1 MNDKPYRSRDVVEG
15 PEHAGNRAHL
25 KCVGLIEEELKLPFI
40 GVVNTF
46 NEMNPG
52 HVHLRQ
58 VAQAVKEGVI
68 RGGGVPFEFNTIAI
82 CDGITQGNVGMCSV
96 LPSRDV
102 IVDSIELTVEAQR
115 LDGIVIIATCDKIVP
130 AALMAVGRLNIPAVV
145 VPGGPMLP
153 GKYKGQDLAIH
164 QIREVS
170 ARISTGGIKEE
181 ELKKIEEAT
190 CPTAGGCSMMGTANT
205 MSCLAEALGLTVP
218 GCSTTHAVYSR
229 KMREAKQS
237 GITVVDMVKKGIKPS
252 DIIDESS
259 FKNMLTID
267 MAIGGSTNTA
277 IHIPAIAAEFG
288 YKVTPEDFSK
298 ISKATPHLANV
309 KPSGKYSMIEFDE
322 AGGIPAVIQELGSK
336 YLNMKAKTV
345 NGITIGEYPVNN
357 NSEFSDVITTLEH
370 PLHKEG
376 SLAILKGNLAPE
388 GGICKQSAIRED
400 MKDHTGPCR
409 VYESMEES
417 IEGMKKGEIKH
428 GDVVVIRYEGPKGGP
443 GMREMHASMT
453 AMVGLGLADTC
464 AMITDGRFSGA
475 TRGPCVGHISPEAA
489 VGGPIGLLKNGDMVH
504 IDVHH
509 GLISVDLSDEELA
522 KRRKEWK
529 PKDTQ
534 GHGVYLRRYSN
545 LVGSVWDGARLAND
559 FDRIDKK

>member
-1 MNDKPYRSRDVVEG
+1 MNGKPYRSRDVVEG

-52 HVHLRQ
+52 HIHLREI
-58 VAQAVKEGVI
+58 AQAVKEGVI
-68 RGGGVPFEFNTIAI
+68 RAGGVPFEFNTIAI

-130 AALMAVGRLNIPAVV
+130 AALMAVGRLNIPAVI

-153 GKYKGQDLAIH
+153 GKYKGKDLAIH

-181 ELKKIEEAT
+181 ELKKIEDAV
-190 CPTAGGCSMMGTANT
+190 CPTAGGCSMLGTANT
-205 MSCLAEALGLTVP
+205 MSCLAEALGFTVP
-218 GCSTTHAVYSR
+218 GCATTHAVYSR
-229 KMREAKQS
+229 KKREAKQS
-237 GITVVDMVKKGIKPS
+237 GMIVVDLVKKGIKPS
-252 DIIDESS
+252 DIVDESS
-259 FKNMLTID
+259 FKNMLTVD

-277 IHIPAIAAEFG
+277 LHIPAIAAEFG
-288 YKVTPEDFSK
+288 YKVTPDDFSK
-298 ISKATPHLANV
+298 VSKATPHIANV

-322 AGGIPAVIQELGSK
+322 AGGVPAVIKRLGAK
-336 YLNMKAKTV
+336 YLNMNAKTV
-345 NGITIGEYPVNN
+345 NGITLGEYPVND
-357 NSEFSDVITTLEH
+357 NSEFDDVILTTDN

-376 SLAILKGNLAPE
+376 SLAILKGNLAPD
-388 GGICKQSAIRED
+388 GAICKQSAVAEN
-400 MKDHTGPCR
+400 MKVHTGPCR
-409 VYESMEES
+409 VYESMEDS
-417 IEGMKKGEIKH
+417 IEGMKKGEIH
-428 GDVVVIRYEGPKGGP
+428 DGDVVVIRYEGPKGGP

-453 AMVGLGLADTC
+453 AMVGLGLSETC

-489 VGGPIGLLKNGDMVH
+489 VGGPIGLLKDGDMVH
-504 IDVHH
+504 IDVYK
-509 GLISVDLSDEELA
+509 GEINVALSDEELA

-529 PKDTQ
+529 PKATQ

-545 LVGSVWDGARLAND
+545 LVGSVWDGARMAND